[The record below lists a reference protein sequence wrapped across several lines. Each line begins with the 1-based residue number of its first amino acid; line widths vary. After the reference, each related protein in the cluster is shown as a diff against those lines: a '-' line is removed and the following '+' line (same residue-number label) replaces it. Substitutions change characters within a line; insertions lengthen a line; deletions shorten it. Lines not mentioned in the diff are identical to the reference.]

1 MPDSRWILELR
12 QRRYNVVKK
21 VIIAL
26 DGKSFTAQNLVPRVK
41 KATWSYYRWDVT
53 VQTIVGALKR
63 LVREGFIE
71 KIGAAHLPGRNKRYS
86 STIYRAV
93 GETLEEE

>member
-1 MPDSRWILELR
+1 MPDSKWILDLR

-63 LVREGFIE
+63 LVHEGFIE
-71 KIGAAHLPGRNKRYS
+71 KVGTEHLPGRNKRYS

-93 GETLEEE
+93 DGIIEEK

>member
-1 MPDSRWILELR
+1 MPDSQWMLELR

-41 KATWSYYRWDVT
+41 KATWSYYRWDVSK
-53 VQTIVGALKR
+53 QIIVGAL
-63 LVREGFIE
+63 
-71 KIGAAHLPGRNKRYS
+71 
-86 STIYRAV
+86 RA
-93 GETLEEE
+93 LSA

>member
-12 QRRYNVVKK
+12 QRRYDVVKK

-63 LVREGFIE
+63 LVLEGFI
-71 KIGAAHLPGRNKRYS
+71 
-86 STIYRAV
+86 
-93 GETLEEE
+93 